1 MFSGRRDA
9 ERETTSAM
17 IRETGA
23 ECLFVRS
30 DVSSEPE
37 VKALIEKTVATYGR
51 LDFAFNNAGFG
62 TVPKP
67 LHEQSVEDFIRERM
81 KRFTLFTFLYLAL
94 GVCLTAIA
102 LGYPNLPS
110 SLQTSLFVSAGA
122 SYIVCLL
129 STFPFWR
136 ETTIR
141 FYRRRNSAVIIPWL
155 VIGFNIVWMIWEVQS
170 QNWTMEAIL
179 QAFLRVIVV
188 LLFAEII
195 VITWQVNSKH

>member
-1 MFSGRRDA
+1 
-9 ERETTSAM
+9 
-17 IRETGA
+17 
-23 ECLFVRS
+23 
-30 DVSSEPE
+30 
-37 VKALIEKTVATYGR
+37 
-51 LDFAFNNAGFG
+51 
-62 TVPKP
+62 
-67 LHEQSVEDFIRERM
+67 M

-110 SLQTSLFVSAGA
+110 SLQTSLFINAGV

-141 FYRRRNSAVIIPWL
+141 FYRRRNSVVILPWL
-155 VIGFNIVWMIWEVQS
+155 VIGVNIVWMFWEAQS

-179 QAFLRVIVV
+179 RAFSQLLVV

-195 VITWQVNSKH
+195 VVTWQVNSEH